1 MIRHQR
7 TSNKTA
13 KTSNRNVKSLAHQGV
28 HQLSSRRSAAGDEG
42 EPQRPEEGNE
52 LGPEEDDE
60 LEHGEVDMSM
70 SELSPVAKI
79 PDDEGGGK
87 CGKGSMSSNGKSCKA
102 AMSSNAKSGKA
113 AMGSKAKGN
122 CGISIG

>member
-7 TSNKTA
+7 TCNKIA

-52 LGPEEDDE
+52 LGPDEDDE

-79 PDDEGGGK
+79 PDGEGG
-87 CGKGSMSSNGKSCKA
+87 
-102 AMSSNAKSGKA
+102 GKA